1 MRLLRPPLRFWTL
14 TTLAALIVAFV
25 VGMLAYH
32 YAQDGTPKQELIK
45 IYVQAMFAALF
56 GGVLMTFLNVRR
68 DEDQREMA
76 REAAVREI
84 VEEMH
89 AVHRKLKMV
98 KRRLRSQMAPPPDK
112 LGGTR
117 TLPFTVPVEAFE
129 KAMDELLAA
138 QIEAEQIRDSVRAR
152 DDLISAKRIERV
164 YTALDYAAR
173 YAHDVY
179 QTFEDC
185 TIRQSEKRYE
195 IDEGCG
201 GLVDFLGRLAWD
213 KEGASS
219 YSSEMTRLYRMLKD
233 ENATIDARYVALEQI
248 LDLRRI
254 SEGKPRYR
262 IVATECIALAAAD
275 LQRAVRRERW
285 RTTARTVLL
294 PRQPAPAQAGG
305 VV

>member
-14 TTLAALIVAFV
+14 TTAVALILAFAI
-25 VGMLAYH
+25 GMLAYQH
-32 YAQDGTPKQELIK
+32 AEDGTPKQDLIK

-89 AVHRKLKMV
+89 TVHRKLKMV
-98 KRRLRSQMAPPPDK
+98 KRRLRSQMAPPPDE
-112 LGGTR
+112 LGGAR
-117 TLPFTVPVEAFE
+117 ALPFTVPAEAFE

-152 DDLISAKRIERV
+152 DDLISARRIERV
-164 YTALDYAAR
+164 YVALDYAAR

-185 TIRQSEKRYE
+185 AVRQSEKRYE
-195 IDEGCG
+195 INERCG

-213 KEGASS
+213 KEATSP
-219 YSSEMTRLYRMLKD
+219 YSTEMTRLYRILKD
-233 ENATIDARYVALEQI
+233 ESAPIDARYGALDQI
-248 LDLRRI
+248 LDLRRR

-275 LQRAVRRERW
+275 LQRTVRRERW
-285 RTTARTVLL
+285 RTAARNVLRA
-294 PRQPAPAQAGG
+294 PVEVPAQAAR
-305 VV
+305 